1 MLWSLQMQS
10 MNAAA
15 IAGRFYKTSNSISCR
30 LRLFRKS
37 SIQKGNVHLIGDD
50 VTASDLDRYTF
61 SNAMAHSVKLGT
73 WEALLEEYI
82 DSVEVVT
89 QVSFYV
95 FLVFML
101 ISFQVRMSRNLGGP
115 PNTKGL

>member
-1 MLWSLQMQS
+1 MVAA
-10 MNAAA
+10 NAGHERSC
-15 IAGRFYKTSNSISCR
+15 GRRRFVPKTRNSISCR

-89 QVSFYV
+89 HVSF
-95 FLVFML
+95 
-101 ISFQVRMSRNLGGP
+101 
-115 PNTKGL
+115 